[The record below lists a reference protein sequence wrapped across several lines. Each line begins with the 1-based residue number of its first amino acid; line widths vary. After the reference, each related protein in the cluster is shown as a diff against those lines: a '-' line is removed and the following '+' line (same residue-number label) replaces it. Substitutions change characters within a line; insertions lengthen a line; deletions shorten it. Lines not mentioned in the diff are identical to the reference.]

1 MKSAIVVGV
10 ETVVG
15 AVLESRLS
23 GHGCLH
29 TAARPDCLGKIGDA
43 AVPNEAE
50 VVQRLRE
57 LDVHRL
63 VLCGAASESSWTGE
77 PSDLSALESERVW
90 LRAAAQVDIHVTL
103 VTSDAVFTGPRLF
116 HSETSVG
123 YSRHAAAVAFRAL
136 EDFAMEL
143 NSATLILR
151 TNLLGASGSGTSWVD
166 RLAAAVRR
174 GETVSECPFSHASP
188 MAACDFADLV
198 LLAWQGGLSGVYH
211 AGGGE
216 RVSPFQVARKLADQW
231 RPDGWKLVL
240 PKTDR
245 AESQTRFGGG
255 ETSLQS
261 RKLRRALGV
270 SLPLV
275 PDTICKI
282 ADDVNHTSD
291 APRARV
297 A

>member
-10 ETVVG
+10 DTVVG
-15 AVLESRLS
+15 SVLESRLS
-23 GHGCLH
+23 AHGCLH
-29 TAARPDCLGKIGDA
+29 TVARPDCLGQGSDA

-50 VVQRLRE
+50 LVERLRD

-63 VLCGAASESSWTGE
+63 VLCGAASESSWSGE
-77 PSDLSALESERVW
+77 PCDLSTLESERVW

-151 TNLLGASGSGTSWVD
+151 TNLLGSAAGGNSWVD
-166 RLAAAVRR
+166 RLATAVRR
-174 GETVSECPFSHASP
+174 GETVSQCPFSHASP
-188 MAACDFADLV
+188 MAVADFADLV

-216 RVSPFQVARKLADQW
+216 RVSPFQVARKLADHW
-231 RPDGWKLVL
+231 RPEGWKLVVPL
-240 PKTDR
+240 TDR
-245 AESQTRFGGG
+245 AESQSRFGGG
-255 ETSLQS
+255 EASLQS

-270 SLPLV
+270 SLPLI
-275 PDTICKI
+275 PETICKI
-282 ADDVNHTSD
+282 ADEVNDTKD

>member
-1 MKSAIVVGV
+1 MKSVIVVGA

-29 TAARPDCLGKIGDA
+29 TVARPDCRGKTGDA

-50 VVQRLRE
+50 LVERLRD

-63 VLCGAASESSWTGE
+63 VLCGAASESSWAGE
-77 PSDLSALESERVW
+77 PSDLSTLESERVW

-116 HSETSVG
+116 HSETSVS
-123 YSRHAAAVAFRAL
+123 YARHSAAVAFRAL
-136 EDFAMEL
+136 EDVAMEL
-143 NSATLILR
+143 NSATLVLR
-151 TNLLGASGSGTSWVD
+151 TNLLGTSSSGNSWVD
-166 RLAAAVRR
+166 RLATAIHR
-174 GETVSECPFSHASP
+174 GETVSQCPFSHASP
-188 MAACDFADLV
+188 MAVSDFADLV

-231 RPDGWKLVL
+231 RPEGWKLVVPL
-240 PKTDR
+240 MDR
-245 AESQTRFGGG
+245 AESQGRFGGG

-275 PDTICKI
+275 PETIRKI
-282 ADDVNHTSD
+282 ADDVNLTTD
-291 APRARV
+291 ALRTRV